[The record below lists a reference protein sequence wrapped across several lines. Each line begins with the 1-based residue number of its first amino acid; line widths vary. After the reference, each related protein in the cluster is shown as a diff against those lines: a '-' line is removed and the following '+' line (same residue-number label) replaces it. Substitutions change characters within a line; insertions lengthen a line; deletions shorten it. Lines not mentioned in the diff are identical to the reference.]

1 MLGKVGYTDA
11 MATRGF
17 VPGVSEG
24 ILKICTLI
32 PAVTYTLIFL
42 LYQFGYPLTKKKLE
56 PVYAYVRQTNA
67 ANEAASPTEADAP
80 PEFL

>member
-1 MLGKVGYTDA
+1 

-24 ILKICTLI
+24 ILMVCTLI

-42 LYQFGYPLTKKKLE
+42 LYQFGYPLTKKRLEEAKMMKKLGLSM
-56 PVYAYVRQTNA
+56 RGDDRA
-67 ANEAASPTEADAP
+67 AFAWREWQKRREN
-80 PEFL
+80 